1 MDTDPETLDWVKKGV
16 IAATI
21 AQKPST
27 MAYVGLTMLDILHH
41 NPPRSLQEDWAV
53 DPFAT
58 IPAFIDTGAALVD
71 KSTVDTFLAA
81 QQSAAGGHK

>member
-41 NPPRSLQEDWAV
+41 NPPRSLQEDWAA